1 VGKGLGHFTVPV
13 LTFFVTCRHWIQDIG
28 AALQFDF
35 SSSFSIKG
43 LEIFEE
49 GDLLKFKAM
58 RGFSDI
64 LPPATRRWRA
74 LEERAREVLEGC
86 GFSEIRVP
94 ILERAEL
101 FSRSIGEGTD
111 IVEKEMYTFEDRSG
125 DYITMRPE
133 ATASIVRAYIEHKM
147 YAADPMAKLYS
158 IGPMFRHERPQ
169 KGRHRQFHQ
178 INVEV
183 FGISHPMIDAEV
195 MAILMHYVALVDATG
210 CRLHINSLGCPRC
223 RLPYKESLR
232 IFLGD
237 HLPHLCQDCR
247 RRMERNPLRAF
258 DCKVQGCQE
267 VMREAPL
274 VGDYLCP
281 ECTEHFAG
289 VKAYLEALGVPY
301 EINPRMVRGLDY
313 YTKTAFEVVAGGLGA
328 QNAVAAGGRYDH
340 LVAELGGPDIPGIG
354 FAIGMERLLL
364 ILPDEPLPPRP
375 SLFIAALGEGPQ
387 REAFGLSYKLNQAG
401 IKTMIDYEGRSLK
414 AQMRRAD
421 KFGARYVLIIGEDE
435 QRAAQAIL
443 RDMAEGKQ
451 EEIPLPSIFEEM
463 VRRVGGG
470 SP

>member
-125 DYITMRPE
+125 DCITMRPE

-435 QRAAQAIL
+435 QRDGQAIL

>member
-1 VGKGLGHFTVPV
+1 
-13 LTFFVTCRHWIQDIG
+13 LTFPPLWYKR
-28 AALQFDF
+28 LRDF
-35 SSSFSIKG
+35 LRG
-43 LEIFEE
+43 
-49 GDLLKFKAM
+49 GLLKLKAI

-64 LPPATRRWRA
+64 LPPTTRRWRT

-94 ILERAEL
+94 ILEKADL
-101 FSRSIGEGTD
+101 FSRSIGEETD

-125 DYITMRPE
+125 DLITMRPE

-195 MAILMHYVALVDATG
+195 MAILMHYVALVGAAG

-223 RLPYKESLR
+223 RLPFKENLR
-232 IFLGD
+232 AFLSD

-267 VMREAPL
+267 VMQEAPL
-274 VGDYLCP
+274 VGEYLCA

-289 VKAYLEALGVPY
+289 VKGYLEALGVPY

-313 YTKTAFEVVAGGLGA
+313 YTKTAFEVVTRGLGA

-364 ILPDEPLPPRP
+364 ILPDGSLPLAL

-387 REAFGLSYKLNQAG
+387 REAFCLSNKLNQAG
-401 IKTMIDYEGRSLK
+401 VRTMIDYEGRSLK

-435 QRAAQAIL
+435 QRTGQAIL